1 MTSWEGKSR
10 GSVLGYRIFVWSIK
24 HLGLDFAYFLL
35 LFVSAYFVFA
45 SKKTFGSIFYYF
57 HVRLEQSRIQSII
70 NIFRNYY
77 LLGQGLI
84 DRTAILAGMNDKF
97 NFILEGKEDLLQMR
111 DGGILISGHIGN
123 WEVGGKALD
132 FLNKKINLVIIDAEG
147 QAIKTYISNI
157 LTNQNVH
164 FIKIGNDYSHLFK
177 IQQALAN
184 KELVAFLGDR
194 FIEDNQTAKIDFL
207 GEPALFPLGP
217 WHMASYF
224 NVPVS
229 YVFAVKESRKQYRF
243 YATPLKI
250 VPSVKNPMERSELVR
265 DSIKEYVSEFERVTR
280 KYPLQWHNYFNFWK
294 EKQN

>member
-1 MTSWEGKSR
+1 MASWEGKSR
-10 GSVLGYRIFVWSIK
+10 GSVVGYKIFVWSIK
-24 HLGLDFAYFLL
+24 HLGLNFAYFLL
-35 LFVSAYFVFA
+35 FFVTVYFVFA
-45 SKKTFGSIFYYF
+45 SKKAFGSMFYFF
-57 HVRLEQSRIQSII
+57 HIRLEQSRVKSII
-70 NIFRNYY
+70 SIFRNYY

-84 DRTAILAGMNDKF
+84 DKTAVLAGLKDKF
-97 NFILEGKEDLLQMR
+97 NFIHEGKEDLLQMR

-132 FLNKKINLVIIDAEG
+132 FLDKKVNLVILDGEG
-147 QAIKTYISNI
+147 PAIKNYISDI
-157 LTNQNVH
+157 LTDRNVH
-164 FIKIGNDYSHLFK
+164 FIKIGNDFSHLFEIK
-177 IQQALAN
+177 EALAN

-194 FIEDNQTAKIDFL
+194 FIEGNQTVKIDFL

-229 YVFAVKESRKQYRF
+229 YVFAVKESRRQYRF

-250 VPSVKNPMERSELVR
+250 IPSAKNPMERSKLVG
-265 DSIKEYVSEFERVTR
+265 DSIKEFVSEFERITL

-294 EKQN
+294 

>member
-265 DSIKEYVSEFERVTR
+265 DSIKEYVSEFERITR